1 MTTIDDGNTRFY
13 RDNAAAYA
21 GRARRTPA
29 VRLDKF
35 LAQLTPGAPVLEVGC
50 GGGQDSAYM
59 LARGFDV
66 TPTDGSP
73 ELAAEAERLLGRPVG
88 VVRFEEFS
96 WRQRFDGIWAEA
108 CLLHVPRTAL
118 PDVLTRLLRALKFG
132 GMLHASF
139 KAGNGEGRDDF
150 GRYYNYP
157 SHDWLLRQ
165 FEETSWTAIEI
176 TEADGSGYDGRP
188 TRWLHVAAEKPEI

>member
-35 LAQLTPGAPVLEVGC
+35 LAQLTPGAAVLEVGC

-150 GRYYNYP
+150 GRYTQLSLARLASAAVRGNELDGDRNHR
-157 SHDWLLRQ
+157 SRRQ
-165 FEETSWTAIEI
+165 
-176 TEADGSGYDGRP
+176 R
-188 TRWLHVAAEKPEI
+188 L